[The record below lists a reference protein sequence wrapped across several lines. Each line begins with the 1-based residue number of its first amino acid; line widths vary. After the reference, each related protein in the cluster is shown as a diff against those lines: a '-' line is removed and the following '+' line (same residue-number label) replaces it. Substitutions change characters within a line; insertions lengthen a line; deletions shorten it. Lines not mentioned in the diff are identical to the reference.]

1 MSKEKLI
8 AQVFDK
14 SVEAL
19 GLMTNKL
26 TKTIEENKLSK
37 RTKLAA
43 MAMQGILSNSFHE
56 FTDMSY
62 PEVVKHSFIV
72 ADEMLKQEKL

>member
-1 MSKEKLI
+1 MSKENLI

-26 TKTIEENKLSK
+26 AKTIESSKLSK
-37 RTKLAA
+37 RTQLAA
-43 MAMQGILSNSFHE
+43 MAMQGLLSNPSPNLMTTDHE
-56 FTDMSY
+56 DIVKLSY
-62 PEVVKHSFIV
+62 IF
-72 ADEMLKQEKL
+72 ADEILKQEKL